1 MRQLTALDAQFLN
14 VESPTTVGHVGSL
27 IVLDPATAPDG
38 QWNLDSVRAV
48 FEPRLH
54 LAAPLR
60 QRLVEVPLGLGRPY
74 WVDDPHFDIEFHLRE
89 LALPAP
95 GTAAQLG
102 EQVARIH
109 ARQLDRSRPLWE
121 AYVITGLEDGK
132 VAFYSKIHH
141 AAIDGVSGAEILE
154 TIMDIT
160 VEPREVEPEDRPF
173 VPRRMPSYANLVRR
187 GARQMAV
194 NPVEVL
200 RTVPKSLRYV
210 DQLPGAA
217 NFPGTRLVSEAAGLV
232 GRALGE
238 PRHDVD
244 DRSLK
249 APRTPLN
256 GTITAHR
263 RFAYGSLPLAEVKI
277 VKNHFE
283 MTVNDVVMA
292 LTTTALR
299 RWLLDHDA
307 LPRVPLVAAVPVSI
321 RSDDQAGS
329 NGNQVSVMLAELP
342 THEPDAA
349 TRMTLMRES
358 MTDAKRA
365 FDAVPASLLQD
376 LSALVPTALSG
387 LAARAL
393 FKLATVPGVLF
404 NLFVSN
410 VPGPQL
416 PLYIAGAR
424 VEGIYPV
431 SAVTDMTGGLNITL
445 FSYDGNLDFGLIA
458 CREMVPDVW
467 NLIGYLQEAMAEML
481 AMVPGSG
488 SSGGGGAKKAPAKKA
503 PAKKAPAK
511 KAPKCR
517 EEDRHQENSCQEDLC
532 RAGLSAAASHGEL
545 SLPLGTSPWAAK
557 DSLHPLVNGQAA
569 ARSATR
575 RIAST
580 KVSCSWTGM
589 SCPMPGISSSSEP
602 GTAWE
607 VARPPET
614 CTILSAVPWMTRVGT
629 ETSRS
634 WRDRSG
640 WLRIA
645 SICRSTPTGL
655 TPRSKVSSARATT
668 ASRVSG

>member
-27 IVLDPATAPDG
+27 IVLDPSTAPDG
-38 QWNLDSVRAV
+38 TWNLESVRAV

-95 GTAAQLG
+95 GTREQLG

-121 AYVITGLEDGK
+121 AYVITGLEGGK
-132 VAFYSKIHH
+132 AAFYSKIHH

-160 VEPREVEPEDRPF
+160 VEPRLVEPEETPF
-173 VPRRMPSYANLVRR
+173 VPRPMPSTVDLVRR
-187 GARQMAV
+187 GLSQMALD
-194 NPVEVL
+194 PVDLL
-200 RTVPKSLRYV
+200 RTVPRSLRYV

-217 NFPGTRLVSEAAGLV
+217 NFPGTALLSDAAELV
-232 GRALGE
+232 GRMLGE
-238 PRHDVD
+238 SPLEPGTRE
-244 DRSLK
+244 LK

-256 GTITAHR
+256 GAITAHR
-263 RFAYGSLPLAEVKI
+263 RFAFGSLPFDDVKR
-277 VKNHFE
+277 VKNHFQ

-292 LTTTALR
+292 LTTSALR

-307 LPRVPLVAAVPVSI
+307 LPTTPLVGAVPVSI
-321 RSDDQAGS
+321 RTDDQRGS

-342 THEPDAA
+342 THLADPEE
-349 TRMTLMRES
+349 RMQFMRNS
-358 MTDAKRA
+358 MADAKRA

-376 LSALVPTALSG
+376 LSALIPTALSG

-410 VPGPQL
+410 VPGPQM
-416 PLYIAGAR
+416 PLFIAGAR

-431 SAVTDMTGGLNITL
+431 SAVTDLTGGLNITL
-445 FSYDGNLDFGLIA
+445 FSYDGALDFGLIA

-467 NLIGYLQEAMAEML
+467 NLIGYLQDAMAEML
-481 AMVPGSG
+481 ALVPDE
-488 SSGGGGAKKAPAKKA
+488 KPAKKTA
-503 PAKKAPAK
+503 AAKKTATKKTAAK
-511 KAPKCR
+511 K
-517 EEDRHQENSCQEDLC
+517 
-532 RAGLSAAASHGEL
+532 
-545 SLPLGTSPWAAK
+545 
-557 DSLHPLVNGQAA
+557 
-569 ARSATR
+569 
-575 RIAST
+575 
-580 KVSCSWTGM
+580 
-589 SCPMPGISSSSEP
+589 
-602 GTAWE
+602 
-607 VARPPET
+607 
-614 CTILSAVPWMTRVGT
+614 VP
-629 ETSRS
+629 
-634 WRDRSG
+634 
-640 WLRIA
+640 
-645 SICRSTPTGL
+645 
-655 TPRSKVSSARATT
+655 
-668 ASRVSG
+668 